1 VAVPNRLTA
10 YLDLSHA
17 HLRVGSLH
25 DLDLRALRALVQGGG
40 GSTAAAATPDDT
52 HGVGTTIGP

>member
-1 VAVPNRLTA
+1 
-10 YLDLSHA
+10 
-17 HLRVGSLH
+17 
-25 DLDLRALRALVQGGG
+25 LRALVQGGG